1 MPIRKKKISD
11 LTLAD
16 SLKGLYTI
24 GYKVVGGVKTSVKV
38 GLEYIQ
44 VAYEDVVKATQDAIS
59 AANKAL
65 TAASTADTSREAIE
79 ANELERENNESA
91 RKTSEQERAAAENQR
106 ATAETGRDN
115 AEKARVTE
123 FSKIKTDAEKAT
135 GDAIS
140 ATGKTNEATQNANV
154 ATNAANAATAA
165 ANQAAIEAN
174 KSAENAEG
182 KAQAAQVAA
191 ALAEKVAKHP
201 PYVGKDHYFYVFDLA
216 TDTYNKTDI
225 YTKGDAFSVS
235 ITYPSVAALEAD
247 VDNPEIEEGDFALVN
262 TNDVENPDNAKIYV
276 KVKNADGTFSYSFLV
291 DMSGAIG
298 FTGKTP
304 QFSMG
309 TISTLEAGSSATATV
324 SEDGVDSDGNPRYR
338 INFAIPRGNPGAP
351 FNPVGQYDTL
361 ELLQAA
367 IPDGSGVNGMIA
379 VGTEAPYEYYA
390 WLNGDW
396 VNQGKIAGGGDGRMI
411 IIPNDVIALTEQSS
425 SAEIMNAFGSKD
437 VFTDIV
443 GSVENGAIAAIN
455 TPNGNIILPQIKAKA
470 NVYEDGEPKFDLTNF
485 VFLGNLNSGA
495 NLVGY
500 SSKTIK
506 ITDLAYCGIPLK
518 DNVELGID
526 DVIKLNCKGG
536 KQFDDGSWYFD
547 LDIYTYYG
555 GEEYYL
561 LYNDGLGGGSQNT
574 YFEFSLNIPAYH
586 NGNKLQGLRF
596 TDNSGPMDIEFNSA
610 DNATS
615 NYSLSFTYLDP
626 TSLNEGEEYSFYLE
640 NDVITLSKA
649 GTGFGFVDVANIL
662 YKNNTTEYTPT
673 GDYQPATKKY
683 VDTSLSDN
691 RGIGYMMTKT
701 VIDATGLDENTWY
714 PVVMSLGNVSTIRI
728 EVISTIDIST
738 KPSWSTHNKGFSVR
752 KIWEV
757 NGFGWGGNDSISRKI
772 FVSNYRHAVS
782 DPVRGVSQ
790 LNNSS
795 DEFVFVRGG
804 GKYHFYTSHNVTP
817 VLYTDT
823 YESGASDPQSVS
835 PTTEEP
841 ALIVANMPTKEY
853 VDNMNYG
860 KVINGSA
867 EILINCNLTGAE
879 AEAKIATL
887 FGSVDNFKQC
897 VNDMI
902 DNHAKYFYE
911 YDNTVIAINGGAW
924 RSTREVCE
932 LYFTFDVVNSNVVQN
947 KKVILINSPFKAVIK
962 DISTDDKLK
971 TMFADITEYP
981 EQNLNDINGAGIMSN
996 LANANATPE
1005 RNYPVQQA
1013 GTLFYGNAANGRANQ
1028 IYGSYLTNRW
1038 FARGSGEG
1046 SHTSWREFAFKDES
1060 ISLLDPPS
1068 GGVNIVGD
1076 LSSVKHSA
1084 FGWYNNSNGNSDNSY
1099 APTNT
1104 AGFYIRIYD
1113 ERVDGC
1119 TLFFPTYNEIGT
1131 MYILKDGEKTP
1142 VRIQ

>member
-24 GYKVVGGVKTSVKV
+24 GYKVVGGVKISVKV

-59 AANKAL
+59 AAKTAL

-79 ANELERENNESA
+79 ANELERKSNESA

-106 ATAETGRDN
+106 ATAEIGRDN

-182 KAQAAQVAA
+182 KAQAAQDAA
-191 ALAEKVAKHP
+191 DNANDTAEHP
-201 PYVGKDHYFYVFDLA
+201 TYIGQDHYVYKWNKTTSSYD
-216 TDTYNKTDI
+216 KTDI
-225 YTKGDAFSVS
+225 YTKGDAFSIKKV
-235 ITYPSVAALEAD
+235 YASVAELEAD
-247 VDNPEIEEGDFALVN
+247 ADNTRIAEGDFVLVN
-262 TNDVENPDNAKIYV
+262 TDDVENPDNAKLYV
-276 KVKNADGTFSYSFLV
+276 KAKSDAGVYSYEFLV

-324 SEDGVDSDGNPRYR
+324 SEDGVDSDGNPKYK

-390 WLNGDW
+390 WLNGGW
-396 VNQGKIAGGGDGRMI
+396 VNQGKVAGGGDGRMI

-485 VFLGNLNSGA
+485 VFLGNINSGA
-495 NLVGY
+495 NLVEY
-500 SSKTIK
+500 NSKTIK
-506 ITDLAYCGIPLK
+506 VTDLAYCGIPLK

-526 DVIKLNCKGG
+526 YVIKLNCKGG
-536 KQFDDGSWYFD
+536 KQYDDGSWYFD
-547 LDIYTYYG
+547 MIIYARYYG
-555 GEEYYL
+555 EEDMEQ
-561 LYNDGLGGGSQNT
+561 LYQDGGSQNT

-586 NGNKLQGLRF
+586 NGNKLQELF
-596 TDNSGPMDIEFNSA
+596 FSDNSGPMDIEFNSA

-626 TSLNEGEEYSFYLE
+626 TSLNEGKEYSFYLE
-640 NDVITLSKA
+640 NDVITLSKT
-649 GTGFGFVDVANIL
+649 GTGFGFVDIANIL
-662 YKNNTTEYTPT
+662 YKNNATEYTPT

-683 VDTSLSDN
+683 VDN
-691 RGIGYMMTKT
+691 
-701 VIDATGLDENTWY
+701 
-714 PVVMSLGNVSTIRI
+714 
-728 EVISTIDIST
+728 IS
-738 KPSWSTHNKGFSVR
+738 
-752 KIWEV
+752 
-757 NGFGWGGNDSISRKI
+757 
-772 FVSNYRHAVS
+772 
-782 DPVRGVSQ
+782 
-790 LNNSS
+790 
-795 DEFVFVRGG
+795 
-804 GKYHFYTSHNVTP
+804 
-817 VLYTDT
+817 
-823 YESGASDPQSVS
+823 
-835 PTTEEP
+835 
-841 ALIVANMPTKEY
+841 
-853 VDNMNYG
+853 YG
-860 KVINGSA
+860 KVINGSP
-867 EILINCNLTGAE
+867 EILNNCNLTGAE

-887 FGSVDNFKQC
+887 FGSLDAFKNC
-897 VNDMI
+897 VQDMA
-902 DNHAKYFYE
+902 DNHTRYY
-911 YDNTVIAINGGAW
+911 YVWNNNNLDVGGVAW
-924 RSTREVCE
+924 VLGSSYE
-932 LYFTFDVVNSNVVQN
+932 LYFTFNYSKSTYQSNIGVVLRYAVNSSFPSVVIIQET
-947 KKVILINSPFKAVIK
+947 
-962 DISTDDKLK
+962 STDDKLK
-971 TMFADITEYP
+971 TMFADITADMY
-981 EQNLNDINGAGIMSN
+981 QNINNISGYGISSIQNDAD
-996 LANANATPE
+996 ATTE
-1005 RNYPVQQA
+1005 RNYPIKES
-1013 GTLFYGNAANGRANQ
+1013 GTLFYGKGPYGSVNG
-1028 IYGSYLTNRW
+1028 IFGSYLSNRW
-1038 FARGSGEG
+1038 FARGGGRG
-1046 SHTSWREFAFKDES
+1046 SSQMTSWKELLFKEDMAT
-1060 ISLLDPPS
+1060 LLP
-1068 GGVNIVGD
+1068 I
-1076 LSSVKHSA
+1076 
-1084 FGWYNNSNGNSDNSY
+1084 NSNLNDFKTFGVYRQSDTVGLNTVLNRPPGTVGEAVLQVYECGPNYAAQIYYNITTEQAFIRFYHVGTWGSWRNYIYKDDIDAKYVDSGSINNITAAGEYYISPDVTNDPFTDYCWLKVMGGSKDMVQILIEYSSLRIAIRSLINGNWSSWKL
-1099 APTNT
+1099 
-1104 AGFYIRIYD
+1104 I
-1113 ERVDGC
+1113 
-1119 TLFFPTYNEIGT
+1119 
-1131 MYILKDGEKTP
+1131 TP
-1142 VRIQ
+1142 VDI

>member
-59 AANKAL
+59 AAKTAL

-79 ANELERENNESA
+79 ANELERESNESA

-174 KSAENAEG
+174 KSAENANEE
-182 KAQAAQVAA
+182 AIAAQVAA

-276 KVKNADGTFSYSFLV
+276 KVKNPDGTFSYSFLV

-324 SEDGVDSDGNPRYR
+324 SEDGVDSDGNPKYK

-367 IPDGSGVNGMIA
+367 IPDGSDVNGMIA

-390 WLNGDW
+390 WLNGGW

-411 IIPNDVIALTEQSS
+411 IIPNDVIVLTEQSS
-425 SAEIMNAFGSKD
+425 SAEIMNAFGSKG

-485 VFLGNLNSGA
+485 EIGFDGPTTGVLTEYTNKKIHIENAYDAILSIKNVSSLQANGTIGLYVVGGYANEDGTYIWDGSITAYYDETYENDIKIVEDTYLNSE
-495 NLVGY
+495 N
-500 SSKTIK
+500 
-506 ITDLAYCGIPLK
+506 
-518 DNVELGID
+518 
-526 DVIKLNCKGG
+526 
-536 KQFDDGSWYFD
+536 
-547 LDIYTYYG
+547 
-555 GEEYYL
+555 
-561 LYNDGLGGGSQNT
+561 
-574 YFEFSLNIPAYH
+574 EFSWDLNIPMYK
-586 NGNKLQGLRF
+586 NGAPLNKIVFSNHGEGF
-596 TDNSGPMDIEFNSA
+596 YAIITSA
-610 DNATS
+610 KGIS
-615 NYSLSFTYLDP
+615 NHSLSFTYLDP
-626 TSLNEGEEYSFYLE
+626 TSLNEGKEYSFYLE

-683 VDTSLSDN
+683 VDDNIIYKKIDFSGGNYDTRGVILLWKKSIYDTSYY
-691 RGIGYMMTKT
+691 RYKGIINGNFTTTKQQVYTPDGMVNIYLNASVNYFNEDGIENYQNDIYAKCNIGIYSLKLITCTYNSEDYVALLVGINGFFDTFVGYFS
-701 VIDATGLDENTWY
+701 ENTLFKW
-714 PVVMSLGNVSTIRI
+714 
-728 EVISTIDIST
+728 ID
-738 KPSWSTHNKGFSVR
+738 
-752 KIWEV
+752 V
-757 NGFGWGGNDSISRKI
+757 NGLYDGYIYNKEIYDSIK
-772 FVSNYRHAVS
+772 
-782 DPVRGVSQ
+782 D
-790 LNNSS
+790 L
-795 DEFVFVRGG
+795 
-804 GKYHFYTSHNVTP
+804 
-817 VLYTDT
+817 DT
-823 YESGASDPQSVS
+823 VH
-835 PTTEEP
+835 
-841 ALIVANMPTKEY
+841 I
-853 VDNMNYG
+853 
-860 KVINGSA
+860 
-867 EILINCNLTGAE
+867 
-879 AEAKIATL
+879 
-887 FGSVDNFKQC
+887 
-897 VNDMI
+897 
-902 DNHAKYFYE
+902 
-911 YDNTVIAINGGAW
+911 
-924 RSTREVCE
+924 
-932 LYFTFDVVNSNVVQN
+932 
-947 KKVILINSPFKAVIK
+947 
-962 DISTDDKLK
+962 ISTDDKLK
-971 TMFADITEYP
+971 TMFADITADMY
-981 EQNLNDINGAGIMSN
+981 QNINNISGYGISSIQNDAD
-996 LANANATPE
+996 ATTE
-1005 RNYPVQQA
+1005 RNYPIKES
-1013 GTLFYGNAANGRANQ
+1013 GTLFYGKGPYGSVNG
-1028 IYGSYLTNRW
+1028 IFGSYLSNRW
-1038 FARGSGEG
+1038 FARGGGRG
-1046 SHTSWREFAFKDES
+1046 SSQMTSWREFAFKDDIDSVYVGSGS
-1060 ISLLDPPS
+1060 IDNLTAAGEYVISPDVTNDPFTDYCWLKVMGLS
-1068 GGVNIVGD
+1068 DIVQI
-1076 LSSVKHSA
+1076 LIRYQTLEIAIRSKI
-1084 FGWYNNSNGNSDNSY
+1084 NGNWSSWKL
-1099 APTNT
+1099 
-1104 AGFYIRIYD
+1104 I
-1113 ERVDGC
+1113 
-1119 TLFFPTYNEIGT
+1119 
-1131 MYILKDGEKTP
+1131 TP
-1142 VRIQ
+1142 VDM

>member
-59 AANKAL
+59 AAKTAL

-79 ANELERENNESA
+79 ANELERESNESA

-174 KSAENAEG
+174 KSAENANEE
-182 KAQAAQVAA
+182 AIAAQVAA

-276 KVKNADGTFSYSFLV
+276 KVKNVDGTFSYSFLV

-367 IPDGSGVNGMIA
+367 IPDGSDVNGMIA

-390 WLNGDW
+390 WLNGGW
-396 VNQGKIAGGGDGRMI
+396 VNQGKVAGGGSGNI
-411 IIPNDVIALTEQSS
+411 VVIPSAVVDLTNQSS
-425 SAEIMNAFGSKD
+425 SAEIFNAFGSKD
-437 VFTDIV
+437 NFMDICK
-443 GSVENGAIAAIN
+443 
-455 TPNGNIILPQIKAKA
+455 NIKNNKVVCIIQ
-470 NVYEDGEPKFDLTNF
+470 
-485 VFLGNLNSGA
+485 
-495 NLVGY
+495 
-500 SSKTIK
+500 
-506 ITDLAYCGIPLK
+506 
-518 DNVELGID
+518 
-526 DVIKLNCKGG
+526 
-536 KQFDDGSWYFD
+536 
-547 LDIYTYYG
+547 G
-555 GEEYYL
+555 GE
-561 LYNDGLGGGSQNT
+561 S
-574 YFEFSLNIPAYH
+574 
-586 NGNKLQGLRF
+586 
-596 TDNSGPMDIEFNSA
+596 
-610 DNATS
+610 
-615 NYSLSFTYLDP
+615 
-626 TSLNEGEEYSFYLE
+626 
-640 NDVITLSKA
+640 
-649 GTGFGFVDVANIL
+649 FGFVDVVVLMQSATYTDENNAELLFSYNINNNITGVDIVVSNGL
-662 YKNNTTEYTPT
+662 ASHGKFPTSLVIEASDDGYVYGRKEGDWVEVPEKSDVLTKTNTTEYTPT

-683 VDTSLSDN
+683 VD
-691 RGIGYMMTKT
+691 
-701 VIDATGLDENTWY
+701 
-714 PVVMSLGNVSTIRI
+714 
-728 EVISTIDIST
+728 
-738 KPSWSTHNKGFSVR
+738 
-752 KIWEV
+752 
-757 NGFGWGGNDSISRKI
+757 
-772 FVSNYRHAVS
+772 
-782 DPVRGVSQ
+782 
-790 LNNSS
+790 
-795 DEFVFVRGG
+795 
-804 GKYHFYTSHNVTP
+804 
-817 VLYTDT
+817 
-823 YESGASDPQSVS
+823 
-835 PTTEEP
+835 
-841 ALIVANMPTKEY
+841 
-853 VDNMNYG
+853 NMNYG
-860 KVINGSA
+860 KVINGSP
-867 EILINCNLTGAE
+867 EILNNCNLTGAE
-879 AEAKIATL
+879 AEVKIITL

-897 VNDMI
+897 VTDMI
-902 DNHAKYFYE
+902 NNHTRYFYHLGE
-911 YDNTVIAINGGAW
+911 NCSELIGNAYTNGIQYEFNNIIMHWNTGGYW
-924 RSTREVCE
+924 
-932 LYFTFDVVNSNVVQN
+932 N
-947 KKVILINSPFKAVIK
+947 KRILIDYGTNNQKVVIQ

-971 TMFADITEYP
+971 TMFAEGKDDTF
-981 EQNLNDINGAGIMSN
+981 QDLNSINGYGIISGGDDSS
-996 LANANATPE
+996 AIPE
-1005 RNYPVQQA
+1005 KNYPIKQA
-1013 GTLFYGNAANGRANQ
+1013 GTLFYGKGPYSTANQ
-1028 IYGSYLTNRW
+1028 IYGAYFSNRW
-1038 FARGSGEG
+1038 FARGGG
-1046 SHTSWREFAFKDES
+1046 DTKPTSWKEFLFKEDMAA
-1060 ISLLDPPS
+1060 LLP
-1068 GGVNIVGD
+1068 V
-1076 LSSVKHSA
+1076 
-1084 FGWYNNSNGNSDNSY
+1084 NSNLNDFKKFGVYRQSD
-1099 APTNT
+1099 TVGLNT
-1104 AGFYIRIYD
+1104 VLNRPPGSTGEAVLQVYECTPNYIVQTYYNITDEKMFVRFYHAGTWGSWKSI
-1113 ERVDGC
+1113 VTG
-1119 TLFFPTYNEIGT
+1119 G
-1131 MYILKDGEKTP
+1131 G
-1142 VRIQ
+1142 

>member
-59 AANKAL
+59 AAKTAL
-65 TAASTADTSREAIE
+65 TAASTADTSRETIE
-79 ANELERENNESA
+79 ANELKRESNESA

-135 GDAIS
+135 SDAIS

-191 ALAEKVAKHP
+191 DNANDTAEHP
-201 PYVGKDHYFYVFDLA
+201 TYIGQDHYVYKWNKTTSSYD
-216 TDTYNKTDI
+216 KTDI
-225 YTKGDAFSVS
+225 YTKGDAFSIKKV
-235 ITYPSVAALEAD
+235 YASVAELEAD
-247 VDNPEIEEGDFALVN
+247 ADNAGIAEGDFVLVN
-262 TNDVENPDNAKIYV
+262 TGDVENPDNAKLYV
-276 KVKNADGTFSYSFLV
+276 KAKSDAGVYSYEFLV

-324 SEDGVDSDGNPRYR
+324 SEDGVDSDGNPKYK

-390 WLNGDW
+390 WLNGGW
-396 VNQGKIAGGGDGRMI
+396 VNQGKVAGGGDGRMI

-485 VFLGNLNSGA
+485 VFLGNVNSGA
-495 NLVGY
+495 NLVEY
-500 SSKTIK
+500 NSKTIK
-506 ITDLAYCGIPLK
+506 VTDLAYCGIPLK

-536 KQFDDGSWYFD
+536 KQYDDGSWYFD
-547 LDIYTYYG
+547 MIIYARYYG
-555 GEEYYL
+555 EEDMEQ
-561 LYNDGLGGGSQNT
+561 LYQDGGSQNT

-586 NGNKLQGLRF
+586 NGNKLQELF
-596 TDNSGPMDIEFNSA
+596 FSDNSGPMDIEFNSA

-626 TSLNEGEEYSFYLE
+626 TSLNEGKEYSFYLE

-683 VDTSLSDN
+683 VDN
-691 RGIGYMMTKT
+691 
-701 VIDATGLDENTWY
+701 
-714 PVVMSLGNVSTIRI
+714 
-728 EVISTIDIST
+728 IS
-738 KPSWSTHNKGFSVR
+738 
-752 KIWEV
+752 
-757 NGFGWGGNDSISRKI
+757 
-772 FVSNYRHAVS
+772 
-782 DPVRGVSQ
+782 
-790 LNNSS
+790 
-795 DEFVFVRGG
+795 
-804 GKYHFYTSHNVTP
+804 
-817 VLYTDT
+817 
-823 YESGASDPQSVS
+823 
-835 PTTEEP
+835 
-841 ALIVANMPTKEY
+841 
-853 VDNMNYG
+853 YG
-860 KVINGSA
+860 KVINGSP
-867 EILINCNLTGAE
+867 EILNNCNLTGAE

-887 FGSVDNFKQC
+887 FGSLDAFKNC
-897 VNDMI
+897 VQDMA
-902 DNHAKYFYE
+902 DNHTRYY
-911 YDNTVIAINGGAW
+911 YVWDNNNVDVGGIVW
-924 RSTREVCE
+924 VSTDRNNYE
-932 LYFTFDVVNSNVVQN
+932 LYFTFNYPNLTHFSNIRVVLRYTIRSSTPST
-947 KKVILINSPFKAVIK
+947 VIIQE
-962 DISTDDKLK
+962 ISTDDKLK
-971 TMFADITEYP
+971 TMFADITQSP
-981 EQNLNDINGAGIMSN
+981 EQDLNNINGFGIMSN
-996 LANANATPE
+996 SVDHFATPE
-1005 RNYPVQQA
+1005 RNYPLQQA
-1013 GTLFYGNAANGRANQ
+1013 GTLFYGKAAYGSSNQ
-1028 IYGSYLTNRW
+1028 IYGSFSSNRW
-1038 FARGSGEG
+1038 FARGGGSGPTKK
-1046 SHTSWREFAFKDES
+1046 TSWREFAFKDDIYKSTVSSGS
-1060 ISLLDPPS
+1060 IDNITTAGEYVISPDVTDAPFTSWCWLKIMGGSDIVQIVINMLDLRIAIR
-1068 GGVNIVGD
+1068 GRV
-1076 LSSVKHSA
+1076 
-1084 FGWYNNSNGNSDNSY
+1084 NGNWRSWKL
-1099 APTNT
+1099 
-1104 AGFYIRIYD
+1104 I
-1113 ERVDGC
+1113 
-1119 TLFFPTYNEIGT
+1119 
-1131 MYILKDGEKTP
+1131 TP
-1142 VRIQ
+1142 VDI

>member
-59 AANKAL
+59 AAKTAL

-79 ANELERENNESA
+79 ANELERESNESA

-174 KSAENAEG
+174 KSAENANEE
-182 KAQAAQVAA
+182 AIAAQVAA

-324 SEDGVDSDGNPRYR
+324 SEDGVDSDGNPKYK

-367 IPDGSGVNGMIA
+367 IPDGSDVNGMIA

-390 WLNGDW
+390 WLNGGW
-396 VNQGKIAGGGDGRMI
+396 VNQGKIAGGGSGNI
-411 IIPNDVIALTEQSS
+411 VVIPSAVMGLTEQSS
-425 SAEIMNAFGSKD
+425 SAEIFNAFGSKD
-437 VFTDIV
+437 DFMDICKNVEKNKVVCILQGGESFGFIDITVLIQSATYTDENNAQLLFSYNIGKDITDVFTIV
-443 GSVENGAIAAIN
+443 SNGFASH
-455 TPNGNIILPQIKAKA
+455 AKYPIPLVA
-470 NVYEDGEPKFDLTNF
+470 EASEDG
-485 VFLGNLNSGA
+485 
-495 NLVGY
+495 
-500 SSKTIK
+500 
-506 ITDLAYCGIPLK
+506 
-518 DNVELGID
+518 
-526 DVIKLNCKGG
+526 
-536 KQFDDGSWYFD
+536 
-547 LDIYTYYG
+547 
-555 GEEYYL
+555 
-561 LYNDGLGGGSQNT
+561 NT
-574 YFEFSLNIPAYH
+574 YGRKDGDWVEVPEKSDVLT
-586 NGNKLQGLRF
+586 K
-596 TDNSGPMDIEFNSA
+596 T
-610 DNATS
+610 NA
-615 NYSLSFTYLDP
+615 
-626 TSLNEGEEYSFYLE
+626 
-640 NDVITLSKA
+640 
-649 GTGFGFVDVANIL
+649 
-662 YKNNTTEYTPT
+662 TEYTPT

-683 VDTSLSDN
+683 VD
-691 RGIGYMMTKT
+691 
-701 VIDATGLDENTWY
+701 
-714 PVVMSLGNVSTIRI
+714 
-728 EVISTIDIST
+728 
-738 KPSWSTHNKGFSVR
+738 
-752 KIWEV
+752 
-757 NGFGWGGNDSISRKI
+757 
-772 FVSNYRHAVS
+772 
-782 DPVRGVSQ
+782 
-790 LNNSS
+790 
-795 DEFVFVRGG
+795 
-804 GKYHFYTSHNVTP
+804 
-817 VLYTDT
+817 
-823 YESGASDPQSVS
+823 
-835 PTTEEP
+835 
-841 ALIVANMPTKEY
+841 
-853 VDNMNYG
+853 NMNYG
-860 KVINGSA
+860 KVINGSID
-867 EILINCNLTGAE
+867 ILNNCNLTGAE
-879 AEAKIATL
+879 AEAKIITL

-897 VNDMI
+897 VTDMI
-902 DNHAKYFYE
+902 NNHTRYFYHLGE
-911 YDNTVIAINGGAW
+911 NCSELIGNAYTNGIQYEFNNIIMHWNTGGYW
-924 RSTREVCE
+924 
-932 LYFTFDVVNSNVVQN
+932 N
-947 KKVILINSPFKAVIK
+947 KRILIDYGTNNQKVVIQ

-971 TMFADITEYP
+971 TMFADITENP
-981 EQNLNDINGAGIMSN
+981 NQDLNNVNGFGIMSN
-996 LANANATPE
+996 PSHTFATPE
-1005 RNYPVQQA
+1005 RNYPIKEA
-1013 GTLFYGNAANGRANQ
+1013 GTLFYGDSANGSSNQ
-1028 IYGSYLTNRW
+1028 IYGSYSTNRW
-1038 FARGSGEG
+1038 FARGGNDG
-1046 SHTSWREFAFKDES
+1046 PTQKTSWREFAFKDDIDTEYVES
-1060 ISLLDPPS
+1060 GSIDNLTAVGEYFISPNVANNLFTDYCWLKIMGGSAIIQILIEYNSLRIAIRQRS
-1068 GGVNIVGD
+1068 GNNIW
-1076 LSSVKHSA
+1076 SSWKL
-1084 FGWYNNSNGNSDNSY
+1084 
-1099 APTNT
+1099 
-1104 AGFYIRIYD
+1104 I
-1113 ERVDGC
+1113 
-1119 TLFFPTYNEIGT
+1119 
-1131 MYILKDGEKTP
+1131 TP
-1142 VRIQ
+1142 VDI

>member
-1 MPIRKKKISD
+1 MAWTEQD
-11 LTLAD
+11 LIEIKEEL
-16 SLKGLYTI
+16 LKGSQ
-24 GYKVVGGVKTSVKV
+24 GVGDVPDAEQ
-38 GLEYIQ
+38 LEGISSLP
-44 VAYEDVVKATQDAIS
+44 AYQEVDGQNMPKIVRAPLELL
-59 AANKAL
+59 AAP
-65 TAASTADTSREAIE
+65 AIE
-79 ANELERENNESA
+79 AAGLANEAATSANEKAQAAQDAAQSA
-91 RKTSEQERAAAENQR
+91 NTAAGNVN
-106 ATAETGRDN
+106 TAVDN
-115 AEKARVTE
+115 AT
-123 FSKIKTDAEKAT
+123 
-135 GDAIS
+135 
-140 ATGKTNEATQNANV
+140 V

-182 KAQAAQVAA
+182 KAQAAQDAA
-191 ALAEKVAKHP
+191 NNANDTAEHP
-201 PYVGKDHYFYVFDLA
+201 TYIGQDHYVYKWNKTTSSYD
-216 TDTYNKTDI
+216 KTDI
-225 YTKGDAFSVS
+225 YTKGDAFSIKKVY
-235 ITYPSVAALEAD
+235 TSVAELEAD
-247 VDNPEIEEGDFALVN
+247 ADNTGIAEGDFVLVN
-262 TNDVENPDNAKIYV
+262 TGDVENPDNAKLYV
-276 KVKNADGTFSYSFLV
+276 KAKSDAGVYSYEFLV

-324 SEDGVDSDGNPRYR
+324 SEDGVDSDGNPKYK

-390 WLNGDW
+390 WLNGGW
-396 VNQGKIAGGGDGRMI
+396 VNQGKVAGGGDGRMI

-425 SAEIMNAFGSKD
+425 SAEIMNAFGSKG

-495 NLVGY
+495 NLVEY

-626 TSLNEGEEYSFYLE
+626 TSLNEGKEYSFYLE

-662 YKNNTTEYTPT
+662 YKNNASEYTPT

-683 VDTSLSDN
+683 VD
-691 RGIGYMMTKT
+691 
-701 VIDATGLDENTWY
+701 
-714 PVVMSLGNVSTIRI
+714 
-728 EVISTIDIST
+728 
-738 KPSWSTHNKGFSVR
+738 
-752 KIWEV
+752 
-757 NGFGWGGNDSISRKI
+757 
-772 FVSNYRHAVS
+772 
-782 DPVRGVSQ
+782 
-790 LNNSS
+790 
-795 DEFVFVRGG
+795 
-804 GKYHFYTSHNVTP
+804 
-817 VLYTDT
+817 
-823 YESGASDPQSVS
+823 
-835 PTTEEP
+835 
-841 ALIVANMPTKEY
+841 
-853 VDNMNYG
+853 NMNYG
-860 KVINGSA
+860 KVINGSV
-867 EILINCNLTGAE
+867 EILNNCNLTGAE

-887 FGSVDNFKQC
+887 FGSIDAFKQC
-897 VNDMI
+897 VADMI
-902 DNHAKYFYE
+902 DNHTRYFYNYGGNIINICGTTWISADRSAYE
-911 YDNTVIAINGGAW
+911 LNFIYSYPNPTNYLNKRVALRYSSASVAIIQE
-924 RSTREVCE
+924 T
-932 LYFTFDVVNSNVVQN
+932 
-947 KKVILINSPFKAVIK
+947 
-962 DISTDDKLK
+962 STDDKLK
-971 TMFADITEYP
+971 TMFAEGKDDTF
-981 EQNLNDINGAGIMSN
+981 QDLNSINGYGIISGGDDSS
-996 LANANATPE
+996 AIPE
-1005 RNYPVQQA
+1005 KNYPIKQA
-1013 GTLFYGNAANGRANQ
+1013 GTLFYGKGPYSTANQ
-1028 IYGSYLTNRW
+1028 IYGAYFSNRW
-1038 FARGSGEG
+1038 FARGGG
-1046 SHTSWREFAFKDES
+1046 DTAPTSWREFVFKDDIYKSTVSSGS
-1060 ISLLDPPS
+1060 IDNITTAGEYIISPDVTDAPFTSWCWLKIM
-1068 GGVNIVGD
+1068 GGSDIVQILIRFQTLEIAIRSKINNNWSSWKLITPVNI
-1076 LSSVKHSA
+1076 
-1084 FGWYNNSNGNSDNSY
+1084 
-1099 APTNT
+1099 
-1104 AGFYIRIYD
+1104 
-1113 ERVDGC
+1113 
-1119 TLFFPTYNEIGT
+1119 
-1131 MYILKDGEKTP
+1131 
-1142 VRIQ
+1142 